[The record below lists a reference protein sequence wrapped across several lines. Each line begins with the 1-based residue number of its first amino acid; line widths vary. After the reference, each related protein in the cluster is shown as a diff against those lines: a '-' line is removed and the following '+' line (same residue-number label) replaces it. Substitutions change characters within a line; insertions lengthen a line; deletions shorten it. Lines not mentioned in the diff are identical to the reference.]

1 MFVDA
6 FYECPLDRCRCCA
19 SWLYPRPSSEE
30 MSIAEKNLSFAHE
43 RLSKSYLIPQK
54 YFWGAKWLLEPKRTQ
69 VVSQGI
75 PGINALS
82 AFSQDNW
89 IIFNFVTKRKIYFW
103 NHVLFFTI
111 YVLLFWFMSSQLGQ
125 SVWFK
130 LFACL
135 SSIYGK
141 ARMLAEWADGLLI
154 EMLDGLD
161 GWVEWIPLRLL

>member
-1 MFVDA
+1 M
-6 FYECPLDRCRCCA
+6 PLRLCRCCA

-89 IIFNFVTKRKIYFW
+89 IIFNFVAMRKFIFGIMFCFLRSTDCYFD
-103 NHVLFFTI
+103 LFFLIFCLDFKTSI
-111 YVLLFWFMSSQLGQ
+111 SRALFSFTW
-125 SVWFK
+125 
-130 LFACL
+130 
-135 SSIYGK
+135 
-141 ARMLAEWADGLLI
+141 
-154 EMLDGLD
+154 
-161 GWVEWIPLRLL
+161 

>member
-1 MFVDA
+1 M
-6 FYECPLDRCRCCA
+6 PLRLCRCCA

-82 AFSQDNW
+82 AFFQDNW
-89 IIFNFVTKRKIYFW
+89 IISNFVTKRKIYFW

-111 YVLLFWFMSSQLGQ
+111 YGLLFWFIFSHILPWFQNFNFKGFVFVYLINVSHFPFLFWKFFRGKYSSQNLKPFSQ
-125 SVWFK
+125 NRIDIPNNK
-130 LFACL
+130 L
-135 SSIYGK
+135 
-141 ARMLAEWADGLLI
+141 
-154 EMLDGLD
+154 
-161 GWVEWIPLRLL
+161 